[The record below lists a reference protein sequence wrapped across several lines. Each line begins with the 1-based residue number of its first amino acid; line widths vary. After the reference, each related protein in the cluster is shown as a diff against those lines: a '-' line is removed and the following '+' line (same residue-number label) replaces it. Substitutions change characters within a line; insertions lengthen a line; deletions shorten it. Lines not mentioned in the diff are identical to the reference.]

1 MRQEGVLL
9 RLVEAVDFID
19 KQNGALLPLPGC
31 FGFLNRF
38 ADIFHA
44 RKHGGHGQK
53 LCAEAL
59 RDNPR
64 QCGFA
69 NARAAP
75 KQHGMRNA
83 ALHRHTQ
90 RFALPGQV
98 FLPQNIVQ
106 VLRAQPFGQRGGG
119 RGVK

>member
-9 RLVEAVDFID
+9 RFIEAVDFID
-19 KQNGALLPLPGC
+19 KQNGGSALLEV
-31 FGFLNRF
+31 
-38 ADIFHA
+38 FHA
-44 RKHGGHGQK
+44 RKHGGHGQE

-64 QCGFA
+64 QRGFA
-69 NARAAP
+69 NTRAAP

-90 RFALPGQV
+90 RFAFAGQM
-98 FLPQNIVQ
+98 LLSQNIVQ
-106 VLRAQPFGQRGGG
+106 VLRTQPFGQRGGG
-119 RGVK
+119 RSVE